1 MSRIDWLIVKRL
13 IGRIGLTLLLVFGM
27 VLLVETLDTWR
38 FQHLAAV
45 GGPLLGIVAMVA
57 SASLWTLNTLPV
69 TLLLGAIIG
78 LLDLQAR
85 RELTVIRAS
94 GISVWRTL
102 RAPLIAITLL
112 GVAVSLIGD
121 TAVVSLMRAL
131 SLNLPQAGDSG
142 DLWLEQQAGERT
154 YVIHSEHPSATGT
167 VLRDV
172 TVFLPKELGGP
183 RLLAT
188 SAELK
193 PGHWDIPEALRLDPN
208 EPPRL
213 VNNIQLPT
221 ASTAG
226 DMRARLSTPSQMTFF
241 ELLAIQSQTV
251 ADPALRSGIQMRLLR
266 LLATPLA
273 LAGSLVIAFAFT
285 AGYRRT
291 NKYGGTVLYGI
302 VLGFVVYVVTETAS
316 MAGAAGIVQPAFAA
330 FAPAIVAM
338 IIGTTV
344 LLYKE
349 DGRY

>member
-1 MSRIDWLIVKRL
+1 MSRIDWLILKRL
-13 IGRIGLTLLLVFGM
+13 LGRIGLTVLLAFGM
-27 VLLVETLDTWR
+27 VVLVESLDTWR
-38 FQHLAAV
+38 FQHMSAV

-69 TLLLGAIIG
+69 TLLLGSIIG

-94 GISVWRTL
+94 GVSVWRTL
-102 RAPLIAITLL
+102 RAPLIAILAL
-112 GVAVSLIGD
+112 GVTVSVVGD
-121 TAVVSLMRAL
+121 TAVVTLMRAL
-131 SLNLPQAGDSG
+131 SLNLPQAGASG
-142 DLWLEQQAGERT
+142 ALWLEQQAGDRT
-154 YVIHSEHPSATGT
+154 YVMFAVHPLADGT
-167 VLRDV
+167 ILRDV
-172 TVFLPKELGGP
+172 TVFLPAELGGP
-183 RLLAT
+183 RLRAPV
-188 SAELK
+188 AELK
-193 PGHWDIPEALRLDPN
+193 QGFWDLPEAVRLDAD
-208 EPPRL
+208 EPARI

-221 ASTAG
+221 RSTPG
-226 DMRARLSTPSQMTFF
+226 DMQAQLSTPTQLTIF
-241 ELLAIQSQTV
+241 ELLAIESMRV
-251 ADPALRSGIQMRLLR
+251 ADPSLRSGVQMRLLR
-266 LLATPLA
+266 LLAMPLA

-330 FAPAIVAM
+330 FAPALVAM
-338 IIGTTV
+338 IVGTTV